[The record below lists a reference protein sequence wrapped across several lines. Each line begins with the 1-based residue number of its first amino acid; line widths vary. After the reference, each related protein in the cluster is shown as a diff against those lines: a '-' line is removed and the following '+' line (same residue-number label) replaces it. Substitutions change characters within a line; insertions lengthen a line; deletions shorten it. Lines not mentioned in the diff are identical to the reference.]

1 MAKYFLIS
9 LFLLVAGGDG
19 DKFLNEIAL
28 YQKDSYYKQKVYDE
42 HNWKSFSTLPD
53 VNKAVDPNN
62 YDLHLLNAAVFFA
75 TNKIRSEKKQKELT
89 FSAPLR
95 DAAVVHSQQ
104 MVDKKFF
111 SHFGKTPK
119 LKGPDDRMRMFG
131 IGDDVKGEGENID
144 YNHMQ
149 PGKTTYWQ
157 IAEQIVDDFMHSSEH
172 RKTMLSK
179 GYSHL
184 GCAAV
189 LEANNKDG
197 LRYYKATQDYTLQ

>member
-1 MAKYFLIS
+1 MAKYFLVS
-9 LFLLVAGGDG
+9 LFMLAFSSDG

-28 YQKDSYYKQKVYDE
+28 YQKESYYKQKVYDE
-42 HNWKSFSTLPD
+42 HTWKSFSTLPD

-75 TNKIRSEKKQKELT
+75 TNKIRAEKKQKELT
-89 FSAPLR
+89 FSSALR

-111 SHFGKTPK
+111 SHFGRNPK

-131 IGDDVKGEGENID
+131 VGEVRAEGENID

-189 LEANNKDG
+189 LETSNKDG